1 MNANKKFLVVC
12 KANHCRSPVAEHLL
26 SSICKRKDIQFSSA
40 GLIDFFATDMHK
52 LSREYLKIQGIN
64 PTLSPSKI
72 ITTKDLDSSTKVFA
86 LDFEIY
92 MNLHNKYQKFS
103 KKIHLFTAESNKQNI
118 QDPIGMSREKY
129 FEVMESIRVNSELIV
144 RANSI
149 E

>member
-103 KKIHLFTAESNKQNI
+103 KKIHLLQLKAINRTFRILLGCPGKNI
-118 QDPIGMSREKY
+118 LK
-129 FEVMESIRVNSELIV
+129 L
-144 RANSI
+144 
-149 E
+149 